1 MNQVGEVNAE
11 ALKTP
16 GKLVGQ
22 LVTTPAILAA
32 IPVYAISSV
41 GWVVVLSRLNL
52 SVAYPFLASLYIFLP
67 ILSMLFLSETL
78 SAQHWAGIV
87 VIGIGVGL
95 VLTAIYVIRVFSQA
109 FFGPVN
115 DKWDDLRGLDLKG
128 WQILPRAILV
138 AVLVYFGFFPSALLD
153 VIDGTT
159 STALTA
165 FR

>member
-1 MNQVGEVNAE
+1 MLSFVIIILVAATAATAHILLKIGMNQVGEVNVE

-32 IPVYAISSV
+32 IPVCAISNV
-41 GWVVVLSRLNL
+41 GWLVVLSRLNL

-87 VIGIGVGL
+87 VIGIGVGI
-95 VLTAIYVIRVFSQA
+95 VLGA
-109 FFGPVN
+109 
-115 DKWDDLRGLDLKG
+115 GL
-128 WQILPRAILV
+128 A
-138 AVLVYFGFFPSALLD
+138 
-153 VIDGTT
+153 
-159 STALTA
+159 
-165 FR
+165 

>member
-1 MNQVGEVNAE
+1 MLSFVIIILVAATAATAHILLKIGMNQVGEVNAE

-41 GWVVVLSRLNL
+41 GWLVVLSRLNL

-78 SAQHWAGIV
+78 STQHWAGIV
-87 VIGIGVGL
+87 VIGIGIGV
-95 VLTAIYVIRVFSQA
+95 VL
-109 FFGPVN
+109 
-115 DKWDDLRGLDLKG
+115 
-128 WQILPRAILV
+128 
-138 AVLVYFGFFPSALLD
+138 SASL
-153 VIDGTT
+153 
-159 STALTA
+159 A
-165 FR
+165 